1 MTSGQAGSGEVLYA
15 VIDTARDSRLYPLV
29 MQASAQACLFG
40 GDVAEPLNRAAP
52 YLVDLK
58 TQEPLLK
65 AWREVGRGQ
74 SWGIMCKSNLVLMEL
89 RRLLR
94 RFLMAKLPDGMV
106 VQFRF
111 YDPRVFGP
119 YLRSCTA
126 EELTGWFDGVSSY
139 LVENQEAGGFHE
151 FAIHDGQLH
160 DRAVAN
166 Q

>member
-1 MTSGQAGSGEVLYA
+1 MANGQPGSAEVLYA
-15 VIDTARDSRLYPLV
+15 VIDGARDPRLHALV

-58 TQEPLLK
+58 AQEPLFK

-74 SWGIMCKSNLVLMEL
+74 SWGIMCKSPLPLKEL

-94 RFLMAKLPDGMV
+94 RFLVVKLPDGMV

-119 YLRSCTA
+119 YLRSCTI
-126 EELTGWFDGVSSY
+126 EELSGWFNGVTTY
-139 LVENQEAGGFHE
+139 LVENHDAGGFHE
-151 FAIHDGQLH
+151 FVLQDGELH
-160 DRAVAN
+160 DRAFVA